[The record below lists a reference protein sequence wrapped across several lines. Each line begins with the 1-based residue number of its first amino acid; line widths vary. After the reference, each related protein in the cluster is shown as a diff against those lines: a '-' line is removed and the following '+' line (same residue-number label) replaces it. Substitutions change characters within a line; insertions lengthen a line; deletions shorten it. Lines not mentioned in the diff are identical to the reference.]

1 MWSSKD
7 ASKDPEEK
15 EPLLLSVTDAF
26 EEVVPPLDPPVGFE
40 DKGAARGGR
49 SMDPTLLCGERA
61 RGTGRG
67 IIIDGVLSLVS
78 PLSPEER
85 STTRGTTIRGQGSPS
100 VRGSLDMGLNLIFAA
115 VPLSRS
121 CSLFLFE
128 ASAR

>member
-15 EPLLLSVTDAF
+15 DPLLLSVTDAF
-26 EEVVPPLDPPVGFE
+26 EEVVPPLDPPVSFE
-40 DKGAARGGR
+40 DRGAARGGR
-49 SMDPTLLCGERA
+49 SMDPALLVCGERA
-61 RGTGRG
+61 RGRG

-85 STTRGTTIRGQGSPS
+85 STTRGTTILGQGSPS

-121 CSLFLFE
+121 CSLFLLE